1 VSKVTGHRVY
11 ALYKWKCK
19 TFIFIYDIRFK
30 EETNPNLVRMV
41 NPSKK
46 LLALGFAFTSREK
59 IIHDAVKSLQD
70 KGFLSA

>member
-1 VSKVTGHRVY
+1 
-11 ALYKWKCK
+11 
-19 TFIFIYDIRFK
+19 
-30 EETNPNLVRMV
+30 VRTV

-46 LLALGFAFTSREK
+46 LLELGLTFTPREK